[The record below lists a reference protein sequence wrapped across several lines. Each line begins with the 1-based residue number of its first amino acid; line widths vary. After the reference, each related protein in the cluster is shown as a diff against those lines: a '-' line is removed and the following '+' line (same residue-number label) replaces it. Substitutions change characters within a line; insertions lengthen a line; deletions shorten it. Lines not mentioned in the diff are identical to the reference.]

1 MFLNL
6 ASFHKLL
13 RNTMLFFSLLLVNK
27 EVMVLLAR
35 SRKMKLSMNVVRTN
49 LWLPVY
55 GRHRDA

>member
-55 GRHRDA
+55 GRQRDA